1 MNFKPDRE
9 NSNKTTKSSFRRS
22 EIKYDISDFSE
33 EFFINKYNLK
43 EIYPERE
50 ITSIYF
56 DTKEFD
62 YYHLSQEGILPRK
75 KVRLRYYEVG
85 KYNLEIKFQDYHSKI
100 KKIIKL
106 INIENINYHL
116 FENGISEFLIP
127 TIKVN
132 FSRRYFS
139 NFAGRFTIDKNLNYS
154 YSDTSSL
161 FNTKATIRS
170 NQVILEIKNDDIND
184 KVPYSFR
191 DLELKEQRN
200 SKYCN
205 GVNLLYGL
213 F

>member
-1 MNFKPDRE
+1 MIFKVKNDK
-9 NSNKTTKSSFRRS
+9 SDKIMKSSQRRS
-22 EIKYDISDFSE
+22 EIKYDISNFSE

-43 EIYPERE
+43 EIYSKRE

-75 KVRLRYYEVG
+75 KVRIRYYELG
-85 KYNLEIKFQDYHSKI
+85 KYNLEIKLQDYNSKI

-106 INIENINYHL
+106 INIENINDYL
-116 FENGISEFLIP
+116 LENGVKEILNP
-127 TIKVN
+127 TVTVN

-139 NFAGRFTIDKNLNYS
+139 CFAGRVTIDKDLNYS
-154 YSDTSSL
+154 RCNPNSIFDT
-161 FNTKATIRS
+161 KGTIIS
-170 NQVILEIKNDDIND
+170 NQLILEIKNDNIND
-184 KVPYSFR
+184 KVPYSFS
-191 DLELKEQRN
+191 DIELKEQRN

-205 GVNLLYGL
+205 GVNLLYGI